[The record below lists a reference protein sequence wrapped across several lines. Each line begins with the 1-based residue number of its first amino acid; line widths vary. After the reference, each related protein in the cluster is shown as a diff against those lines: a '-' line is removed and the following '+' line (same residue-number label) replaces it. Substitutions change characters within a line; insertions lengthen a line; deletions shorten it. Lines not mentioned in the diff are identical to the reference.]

1 MYSAIHGGKC
11 QRTRLLS
18 PSDHFSDR
26 FAEELVALLP
36 ALRRYA
42 LSLARRADQAEDL
55 VQTAVERAIAA
66 RDRRDPD
73 VPLQAWAFRILRN
86 AFIDQTR
93 RSATR
98 GDTLDIADHPDL
110 LSVDGAR
117 QTEDH
122 LMLSA
127 ARAAMD
133 ALPPDQ
139 RDVMHLVCIE
149 EMSYAETAA
158 LLGIPIGTVMSRLAR
173 ARAAVAKT
181 LGIN

>member
-1 MYSAIHGGKC
+1 MPA
-11 QRTRLLS
+11 
-18 PSDHFSDR
+18 SDP
-26 FAEELVALLP
+26 FAEELVSLLP

-42 LSLARRADQAEDL
+42 LSLARRADQADDL
-55 VQTAVERAIAA
+55 VQTAVERAITA
-66 RDRRDPD
+66 RDRRDPA
-73 VPLQAWAFRILRN
+73 VPLRAWVFRILRN

-93 RSATR
+93 RTATR
-98 GDTLDIADHPDL
+98 GDTLDIAENPEL

-117 QTEDH
+117 VSEDQ
-122 LMLSA
+122 LMLAA